1 MFRVMDIIV
10 LSIAALAALA
20 SSSPPALSSAFGAAP
35 IHASTLAGAPSTA
48 QRSPGAMAVAT
59 VTVRIISDSAR
70 IGPGAPP
77 LPDMTP
83 RASTIAAAD
92 GSQVAALIYDF
103 E

>member
-1 MFRVMDIIV
+1 MDMIV
-10 LSIAALAALA
+10 LSMAALAALA
-20 SSSPPALSSAFGAAP
+20 PSSPPAPSSAFGAAP
-35 IHASTLAGAPSTA
+35 IHASALAVAPSTA
-48 QRSPGAMAVAT
+48 QRSPGGATAVAT
-59 VTVRIISDSAR
+59 VSVRIISDSAR